1 MGMDIQKIS
10 LVQASFALLEDR
22 TDEAATL
29 FYQRLFELEP
39 GLRPLFHNDL
49 HQQGAKFMATLAFI
63 VTSLKKPEA
72 MIPAIKQLGQRH
84 VIYGVRQE
92 HYRLVNGAL
101 SWSLKQMLG
110 DSFTPEVAEAW
121 DDVYYLIAGLMKEAA
136 SQVTFQQAYDQGVLQ
151 DPQA

>member
-1 MGMDIQKIS
+1 MNSKQIQ
-10 LVQASFALLEDR
+10 LVQETFNMVDSNA
-22 TDEAATL
+22 DEVAAL

-63 VTSLKKPEA
+63 ITSLKKPEA

-92 HYRLVNGAL
+92 HYRLVSVAL

-110 DSFTPEVAEAW
+110 DYFTPGVAEAW

-136 SQVTFQQAYDQGVLQ
+136 SQVTFQRAYDQGVLQ
-151 DPQA
+151 DFQA